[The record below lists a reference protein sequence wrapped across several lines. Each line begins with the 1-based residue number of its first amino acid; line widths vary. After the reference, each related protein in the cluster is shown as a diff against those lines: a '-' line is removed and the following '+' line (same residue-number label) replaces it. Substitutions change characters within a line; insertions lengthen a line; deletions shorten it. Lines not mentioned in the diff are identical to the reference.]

1 MLHTFGFLVG
11 KSSLALARA
20 AQENPTIFSRACYM
34 SIAASKPWFVYLVR
48 AANGSLYCGISDD
61 AQRRFAAHQSGRG
74 ARFFHSSPAVALVY
88 VETLGSK
95 SDALRRERAI
105 KQMKK
110 SAKEALVSVQSGS
123 GPVNVQAIS

>member
-1 MLHTFGFLVG
+1 
-11 KSSLALARA
+11 
-20 AQENPTIFSRACYM
+20 M
-34 SIAASKPWFVYLVR
+34 STVASKPWFVYLVR